1 MADPTGEPDE
11 ELAQVVMASLEDFL
25 AESFYSQVKDWLKK
39 IGSRAT
45 SAREVLEQDCP
56 KVPLNNCS
64 IFFTL
69 SYWHDMACYHILQ
82 VRAVLE
88 KAIEAANSK
97 AVSRANKV
105 LLDNNLDSSDQAGDD
120 TIPEILGP
128 KVCLAFF

>member
-25 AESFYSQVKDWLKK
+25 AESFYSQVKDWLKQ

-45 SAREVLEQDCP
+45 SSREALEQDCP

-69 SYWHDMACYHILQ
+69 SYWLVGMACYHIL
-82 VRAVLE
+82 
-88 KAIEAANSK
+88 NSRCGQPWK
-97 AVSRANKV
+97 RH
-105 LLDNNLDSSDQAGDD
+105 
-120 TIPEILGP
+120 
-128 KVCLAFF
+128 